1 MNREGAWE
9 QTMARLSGGLL
20 LCTLL
25 VGCAFVRGNYGDE
38 FNIADVAAIQKGV
51 STRAD
56 VTARLGAPDRIVG
69 VNGHEVYQ
77 YYRYDLKSGTILF
90 FSRTNVKSDDL
101 YVMFDPNG
109 VVNDVVFGRRTDGL
123 SFQFWPFGD

>member
-1 MNREGAWE
+1 MKKLAGIRAPAAGFL
-9 QTMARLSGGLL
+9 TGLL
-20 LCTLL
+20 LLSSP
-25 VGCAFVRGNYGDE
+25 VGCAFVRANYGDQ
-38 FNIADVAAIQKGV
+38 FNLADVEAIQKGV

-56 VTARLGAPDRIVG
+56 VTARLGAPDRIVA
-69 VNGHEVYQ
+69 VNGQEVYQ

-109 VVNDVVFGRRTDGL
+109 VVNEVVFGKRTDGL
-123 SFQFWPFGD
+123 EFQFWPFGD